1 MKKRTVSLLM
11 AAAMVAAMGTSV
23 MAEDAFLVGFANN
36 SDTYNYCAKFRT
48 YLKEATEAEGI
59 EIMVTDAAGDTN
71 VQNGQIDDFIVQKA
85 NVVSAISNDLDGSVP
100 ALKAAEEAGIPY
112 VSFLTSVSGG
122 NDYDGYIYV
131 GSPNVDAGTAQGEY
145 LVEVLPENAKILY
158 FTGEPNDQQYI
169 DRKQGLTDALA
180 ARDDIEIL
188 DEYNVKNSKDLGMS
202 TTEDCLMSYDEFDA
216 IVCQNDDAALGVVQ
230 ALKSAD
236 MLEEV
241 LVLGVDGSDDAL
253 ASIKA
258 GELSMTALQD
268 AKGQAEAGAQIF
280 AQLRDGT
287 DPAEIED
294 VYIPFQ
300 IVTADNVDEFIEG

>member
-1 MKKRTVSLLM
+1 
-11 AAAMVAAMGTSV
+11 
-23 MAEDAFLVGFANN
+23 
-36 SDTYNYCAKFRT
+36 
-48 YLKEATEAEGI
+48 
-59 EIMVTDAAGDTN
+59 
-71 VQNGQIDDFIVQKA
+71 
-85 NVVSAISNDLDGSVP
+85 
-100 ALKAAEEAGIPY
+100 
-112 VSFLTSVSGG
+112 
-122 NDYDGYIYV
+122 
-131 GSPNVDAGTAQGEY
+131 
-145 LVEVLPENAKILY
+145 
-158 FTGEPNDQQYI
+158 
-169 DRKQGLTDALA
+169 
-180 ARDDIEIL
+180 
-188 DEYNVKNSKDLGMS
+188 
-202 TTEDCLMSYDEFDA
+202 MSYDEFDA